1 MWNLLLL
8 FIFHP
13 FPGSTQ
19 ATNKDSIQKMI
30 GRLDEDLSTLGQISK
45 LSETLSLPHQV
56 LWKMQ
61 WQKTPSFSLF
71 AHLLFLETSSS
82 LLFEI
87 FSYIQVVTDIKKK
100 LYWAF
105 HLFSL
110 SSTFVRLRC
119 VYSWVCVALWNSILP
134 FFPFL
139 SAPRRG
145 NKGSDGLGAQG
156 AVG

>member
-71 AHLLFLETSSS
+71 AHLLFLDTWKLLLVSS
-82 LLFEI
+82 LKYSVI
-87 FSYIQVVTDIKKK
+87 Y
-100 LYWAF
+100 
-105 HLFSL
+105 
-110 SSTFVRLRC
+110 RL
-119 VYSWVCVALWNSILP
+119 L
-134 FFPFL
+134 
-139 SAPRRG
+139 
-145 NKGSDGLGAQG
+145 QT
-156 AVG
+156 